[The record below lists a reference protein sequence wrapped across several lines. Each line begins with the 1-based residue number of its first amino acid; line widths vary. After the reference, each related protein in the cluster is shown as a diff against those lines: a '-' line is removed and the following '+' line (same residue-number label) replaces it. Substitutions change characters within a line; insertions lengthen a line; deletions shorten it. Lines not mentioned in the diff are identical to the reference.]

1 MQISQKA
8 GKVVWYFHLLKNFL
22 QFVVI
27 HTAKGFAIVNKVEA
41 DIFLEL
47 FCFFCDPIDVDNLIS
62 VSSVI
67 QLEYLEVLSLLT
79 VEASLGEF

>member
-1 MQISQKA
+1 M
-8 GKVVWYFHLLKNFL
+8 
-22 QFVVI
+22 I
-27 HTAKGFAIVNKVEA
+27 HTVKGFAIVNKVEV
-41 DIFLEL
+41 DVFLEL